1 MKTWIAT
8 SRIFA
13 ALASHARSAASTDF
27 GYDAQAQIQQVIKR
41 FQTAV
46 IKKGRVVL
54 GDLFLPMNNA
64 WTALVYSVNLDTAQV
79 K

>member
-1 MKTWIAT
+1 MRTWIAT

-13 ALASHARSAASTDF
+13 ALAGPTRSAASADF
-27 GYDAQAQIQQVIKR
+27 GHDAQAQIQQVIER

-46 IKKGRVVL
+46 IKKDRAAL
-54 GDLFLPMNNA
+54 GDLFLSMNNSRIA
-64 WTALVYSVNLDTAQV
+64 PVYSVNLDAAQV